1 MRAIRTRAGRSTP
14 SSGSSPAPS
23 CAELEQEILNQDQ
36 AIAAPPRGGP
46 AASSR
51 RRRGG
56 VLVAFGGGLLLAA
69 ALAAI
74 LAGGDEAK
82 LAEANS
88 LAVIDPESD
97 QLVDTVPTGVDPVDV
112 SADAEHVWVANHGD
126 DTVTQVDPETK
137 AVVGTHSGHGSV
149 GGMAAGA
156 DGVWIGDSPGERLVR
171 LDPDFPSEAR
181 PIKLG
186 RTRGYFVDV
195 NPVAVGQGAVW
206 LLAAN
211 GEIARVDPTS
221 YRIADK
227 IPDRQQPDRDRHGR
241 RQRLGRR
248 LDR

>member
-1 MRAIRTRAGRSTP
+1 MPAGRSNR
-14 SSGSSPAPS
+14 SSGSSPGPS
-23 CAELEQEILNQDQ
+23 CSSSSVEILNQDP

-56 VLVAFGGGLLLAA
+56 ILLAFGGGLLLAA
-69 ALAAI
+69 AAAAI
-74 LAGGDEAK
+74 VAGGDESK

-88 LAVIDPESD
+88 LAVIDPRSNSV
-97 QLVDTVPTGVDPVDV
+97 VDTVPTGVDPADV

-126 DTVTQVDPETK
+126 DTVTQVDLETK
-137 AVVGTHSGHGSV
+137 VVVGTHSGHGSV

-171 LDPDFPSEAR
+171 LDPDFPSTAG

-211 GEIARVDPTS
+211 GEIARVDPT
-221 YRIADK
+221 K
-227 IPDRQQPDRDRHGR
+227 PPDRRQNPHRQQPDGDRHGR
-241 RQRLGRR
+241 RQRLGHR